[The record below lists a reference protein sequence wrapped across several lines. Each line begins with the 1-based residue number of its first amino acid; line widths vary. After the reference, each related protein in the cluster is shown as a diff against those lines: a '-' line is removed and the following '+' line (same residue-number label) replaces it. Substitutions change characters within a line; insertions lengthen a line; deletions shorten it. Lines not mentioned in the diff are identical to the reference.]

1 MNFVVKTCAI
11 NMFIIAQLTHGA
23 QMVQLQ
29 SGLHQQISAAVCQH
43 VKASQA
49 VKIEPE
55 PAIYS
60 LQWAKQAFHA
70 LRFQGCIEATV
81 AAHYIDKA
89 APEVYGSSLKN
100 YYAESLVADSVYY
113 DLIGVVTRL
122 KSSVAHYY
130 VYAKIDGTWCFYDDG
145 SWHALSGSIQESI
158 AEGSY
163 PDFSQNSHLFD
174 YVKASNESPFRMLYR
189 ARMSTES
196 SASTSS
202 SSEKR
207 KHPAEDGN
215 SVRKSKKYNNAL
227 DELVIDIAK
236 TGNLAALKILIGNKN
251 ANPNAV
257 DKNGRTPLFYA
268 IEECRVEMAEFLLT
282 IDAVI
287 ENINAQD
294 SEDKETPLLFALS
307 KVRDK
312 NDFYDENDVLEN
324 DGLLSI
330 INSFLSLNNID
341 VSICDQYERTA
352 LIWSIWLERA
362 DLVEKILTLDDSNIN
377 AKDTEGTPFDYAI
390 AITSRATRCKILY
403 LLLQHGFIFPG
414 LEELRESNPDVFYD
428 CTTAL
433 KFHLT

>member
-1 MNFVVKTCAI
+1 MNFVVKICAI
-11 NMFIIAQLTHGA
+11 SMFIIVQLAHGA

-29 SGLHQQISAAVCQH
+29 SGLHPQISAAVCQH

-60 LQWAKQAFHA
+60 LQWAEQAFHA
-70 LRFQGCIEATV
+70 LRSQDCIEATV
-81 AAHYIDKA
+81 AAHYDKA
-89 APEVYGSSLKN
+89 APEVHSSSLKN
-100 YYAESLVADSVYY
+100 YYADLVDSVNY
-113 DLIGVVTRL
+113 DLIGVISRL

-130 VYAKIDGTWCFYDDG
+130 VYAKIGGTWCFYDDG

-189 ARMSTES
+189 ERMSTES

-207 KHPAEDGN
+207 KHPAEAGN

-227 DELVIDIAK
+227 DGLVIDIAK
-236 TGNLAALKILIGNKN
+236 TGNLAKLKILIGNEN
-251 ANPNAV
+251 ANPNAI

-294 SEDKETPLLFALS
+294 SDEKETPLLFALS
-307 KVRDK
+307 KVD
-312 NDFYDENDVLEN
+312 DFGNEN
-324 DGLLSI
+324 DGIFSI
-330 INSFLSLNNID
+330 INNFLSLNNID
-341 VSICDQYERTA
+341 VTICDDYGRA
-352 LIWSIWLERA
+352 AFMWAILLERA

-428 CTTAL
+428 CITAL
-433 KFHLT
+433 NFHLT